1 MKCHELA
8 DQLSRQRPDLP
19 AVEIARLCLILLNTE
34 PDVENLRD
42 PSRRM
47 AAWQNASFRFEAAT
61 DQHAAVV
68 DELDQMYGDGPVE
81 FQPDH
86 LWTLLRAVKVQSQ
99 MLELY
104 TEHTALA

>member
-8 DQLSRQRPDLP
+8 EHLSRQRPDLP
-19 AVEIARLCLILLNTE
+19 AVEIARLCLILLNAE
-34 PDVENLRD
+34 ADPARLRD
-42 PSRRM
+42 SQQRI
-47 AAWQNASFRFEAAT
+47 AAWQHACFRFEAAT

-68 DELDQMYGDGPVE
+68 EELDQLFGDDPID
-81 FQPDH
+81 FQPDQ

-104 TEHTALA
+104 TDQLSLA

>member
-8 DQLSRQRPDLP
+8 EQLSLQRPDLP
-19 AVEIARLCLILLNTE
+19 AVEIARLCLILLNNE
-34 PDVENLRD
+34 RDPERLRD
-42 PSRRM
+42 PALRM
-47 AAWQNASFRFEAAT
+47 AAWQHASFRFEATT

-68 DELDQMYGDGPVE
+68 EELDQLFSDAPVE
-81 FQPDH
+81 FQPDQ

-104 TEHTALA
+104 TDQMSLA